1 MSTREEVG
9 EGGMTS
15 RAWGRPLLLGIM
27 GVGIVPS
34 RSSAGVSR
42 FAHLLVG
49 VGLLVGLE
57 HPVRRRIYDH
67 LCRLPGDHLRSVARS
82 LRLAVGT
89 ARYHFDALA
98 REGLIYKQDSNGR
111 ARYYA
116 TGGHAEVNRL
126 YARHWEYR
134 DVRLRVLDALGR
146 LEEAAPAQIAKTL
159 SVSRQLVSYHLACL
173 EKAGLARRQGPRY
186 QLVDGP

>member
-1 MSTREEVG
+1 MRE
-9 EGGMTS
+9 GMTS
-15 RAWGRPLLLGIM
+15 RAFAWTALLGVA
-27 GVGIVPS
+27 GVGAALLWTSTLGSSVP
-34 RSSAGVSR
+34 A
-42 FAHLLVG
+42 LLVVFG
-49 VGLLVGLE
+49 VLVGLE

-116 TGGHAEVNRL
+116 TGRQAEVNRL

-134 DVRLRVLDALGR
+134 EVRLRVLDALR
-146 LEEAAPAQIAKTL
+146 RMEDAPPARIARTL
-159 SVSRQLVSYHLACL
+159 GVSRQLVSYHLSCL
-173 EKAGLARRQGPRY
+173 EAAGLARRQGARY
-186 QLVDGP
+186 QLVDGR